1 MSFIKKIV
9 IASVFF
15 TAFAVG
21 FAYLDIRGTQT
32 GPDKAGGT
40 QYGSQT
46 SIPWNFICGFGA
58 DRAVA
63 ANETIDISGVIE
75 FKKINLSFK
84 NPGKITELAFDEGI
98 KVKKGEVLARLDIS
112 EMASQ
117 KVRMENALAYSNS
130 LVPQIEAGIEFQK
143 ANRQSQLMAANASL
157 AAARSR
163 LEEAQA
169 GNRLQQIE
177 QAKAALAKSQV
188 EYEKIESDF
197 RRYTELNK
205 SGSTSKQALETVR
218 AQYLAAGQQLASAKE
233 QYDLLKEGARKET
246 IEQMKAGVEQAKA
259 QVLGAEAL
267 EFQIKKSLSEL
278 ESVKKDLEVKKS
290 DIETMNIKIADSTL
304 SAPEDG
310 MILEKFSETSE
321 VVGTASPV
329 GVLANMKDAW
339 VRGYI
344 PEEDLGKVKIG
355 HKVEVISDSYPDKK
369 YAGYVAYI
377 SPEAEFTPKNV
388 QTKRERVKLVYRVK
402 INVDNAAG
410 ELKLGM
416 PVDAKIKAGE

>member
-1 MSFIKKIV
+1 MNFNKKSLMIM
-9 IASVFF
+9 AFCG
-15 TAFAVG
+15 AFAAA
-21 FAYLDIRGTQT
+21 FMYADIRE
-32 GPDKAGGT
+32 GGE
-40 QYGSQT
+40 G
-46 SIPWNFICGFGA
+46 GRGA
-58 DRAVA
+58 DGTPLAMNRLMASNDA
-63 ANETIDISGVIE
+63 IDISGVIE

-84 NPGKITELAFDEGI
+84 NAGKITELAFDEGV
-98 KVKKGEVLARLDIS
+98 KVKKGDILARLDIL
-112 EMASQ
+112 ELASQ

-143 ANRQSQLMAANASL
+143 ASMRSQIMAANALL
-157 AAARSR
+157 AAAKSR
-163 LEEAQA
+163 LEEAVA

-177 QAKAALAKSQV
+177 QAKASLAKSQV
-188 EYEKIESDF
+188 EYERLESDYK
-197 RRYTELNK
+197 RYVELNK
-205 SGSTSKQALETVR
+205 SGSTSKQALESVR
-218 AQYLAAGQQLASAKE
+218 TQYLAAGQLLAAARE
-233 QYDLLKEGARKET
+233 QYDLLKEGARRET
-246 IEQMKAGVEQAKA
+246 IEQLKAGVEQAKA
-259 QVLGAEAL
+259 QVLGAEAI
-267 EFQIKKSLSEL
+267 EFQIKKTLSEL
-278 ESVKKDLEVKKS
+278 ESVKKDIEVKKS
-290 DIETMNIKIADSTL
+290 DIETLNIKIADSTL

-310 MILEKFSETSE
+310 VILEKFSETSE

-355 HKVEVISDSYPDKK
+355 HKVEVVSDSFPNKK

-416 PVDAKIKAGE
+416 PVDAKIKAWAEN

>member
-1 MSFIKKIV
+1 MNFNKKVIKVAVFIC
-9 IASVFF
+9 
-15 TAFAVG
+15 AFAIIFIFVK
-21 FAYLDIRGTQT
+21 FKGTENDP
-32 GPDKAGGT
+32 GMSG
-40 QYGSQT
+40 
-46 SIPWNFICGFGA
+46 IVNLM
-58 DRAVA
+58 A
-63 ANETIDISGVIE
+63 ANDTIDISGVIE

-84 NPGKITELAFDEGI
+84 NPGKITELVFDEGI
-98 KVKKGEVLARLDIS
+98 KVKKGDVLAKLDIT
-112 EMASQ
+112 ELVTQ
-117 KVRMENALAYSNS
+117 KTRAENALAYSMS

-143 ANRQSQLMAANASL
+143 ANMQSQLMSTKASL
-157 AAARSR
+157 AAAQSR
-163 LEEAQA
+163 LEEALA
-169 GNRLQQIE
+169 GNRQQQIE
-177 QAKAALAKSQV
+177 QAKASHTKAQV
-188 EYEKIESDF
+188 EFEKLEADYN
-197 RRYTELNK
+197 RYVELNK
-205 SGSTSKQALETVR
+205 SGSTSKQALENIR
-218 AQYLAAGQQLASAKE
+218 AQYLAAAQQLAAARE

-259 QVLGAEAL
+259 QVLGAAAL
-267 EFQIKKSLSEL
+267 EFQIKKTQSEL
-278 ESVKKDLEVKKS
+278 ESTKKDIEVKKS
-290 DIETMNIKIADSTL
+290 DIETINIKIADSTL
-304 SAPEDG
+304 LAPEDG

-329 GVLANMKDAW
+329 GVLANMKEVW

-344 PEEDLGKVKIG
+344 PEEDLGKIKIG

-416 PVDAKIKAGE
+416 PVDAKIKAAD